1 MTVDLPI
8 PSHHGPGLGSWPPH
22 RGDQLELDVLS
33 PPYPGPCVL
42 AWKLSSLLVGAW
54 LVSGCFRME
63 DLLLSAFETKRKP
76 IYIARN

>member
-42 AWKLSSLLVGAW
+42 AWKLQ
-54 LVSGCFRME
+54 CF
-63 DLLLSAFETKRKP
+63 
-76 IYIARN
+76 YN